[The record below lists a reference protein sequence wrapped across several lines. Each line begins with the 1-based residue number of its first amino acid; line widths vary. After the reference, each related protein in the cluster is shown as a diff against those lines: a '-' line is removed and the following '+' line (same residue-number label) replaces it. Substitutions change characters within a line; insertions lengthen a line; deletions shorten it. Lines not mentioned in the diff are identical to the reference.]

1 MTLKAVL
8 FDLDNTLLDFLTMKR
23 LASAEASR
31 AMIAAGA
38 DFGVD
43 GDEAARLLFD
53 HYLAHGI
60 ERDDVFATFLRKF
73 NRRKLSYTLNQ
84 DDRIIA
90 AGINAYLRAKL
101 LFLEPYPNVVPTLL
115 ALAKRG
121 LRLAVVTDA
130 PRLKAWQRLHAA
142 RIADFFE
149 AVVTSD
155 DTGTQKPDA
164 KPFEQAL
171 DLLQAKPNETLMV
184 GDWPARDVVGASALG
199 IRTVFARYGTAALPD
214 ALAAARSAEP
224 RADHV
229 IHDVAELLPL
239 VDRLLGRATG

>member
-8 FDLDNTLLDFLTMKR
+8 FDLDNTLLDFLTMKK

-38 DFGVD
+38 DFGLG

-60 ERDDVFATFLRKF
+60 ESDDAFATFLRKH

-101 LFLEPYPNVVPTLL
+101 HFLEPYPNVVPTLL

-142 RIADFFE
+142 RIADFFD

-155 DTGTQKPDA
+155 DTGVQKPA
-164 KPFEQAL
+164 AEPFARAL
-171 DLLQAKPNETLMV
+171 DLLQAKPNEALMV
-184 GDWPARDVVGASALG
+184 GDWPARDMKGAAALG
-199 IRTVFARYGTAALPD
+199 ITTVFAHYGMAALPD
-214 ALAAARSAEP
+214 EVAKARAAEHE
-224 RADHV
+224 ADHTV
-229 IHDVAELLPL
+229 ADIAELLPI
-239 VDRLLGRATG
+239 VERLAARE